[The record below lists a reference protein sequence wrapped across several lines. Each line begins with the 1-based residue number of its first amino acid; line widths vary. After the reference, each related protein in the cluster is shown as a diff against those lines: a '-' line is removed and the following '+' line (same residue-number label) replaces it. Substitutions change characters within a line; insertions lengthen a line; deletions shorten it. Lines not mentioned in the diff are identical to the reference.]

1 MIVNQRGIWMKKK
14 VKIIIVISVLVVVI
28 LIIGG
33 IYLNSKRLV
42 LEYEHNIEVDV
53 NEKLYNL
60 DAIKN
65 IKNGKIITKKEL
77 VNTTKLGK
85 VKVTFQVENFFKKRV
100 KYKYIVNVVDKEAP
114 KIIFKNELESEMGEE
129 IDLLKDV
136 MVEDNSK
143 ENITPQV
150 EGEYDINK
158 SGDYKLYY
166 IAEDTSGNKAKE
178 EFILHIKEKNVEK
191 QITSNDNQGTTS
203 FTTSKGFKG
212 VTKNGVTY
220 IEGYLVV
227 NKTYTLPS
235 SYGNGLTNA
244 TIEAFNKMQAAAK
257 VDGLNIYISSGFR
270 SYSYQ
275 KTLYNNYV
283 NRDGV
288 TVADTYSA
296 RAGHSEHQSGLAFDV
311 NTINDSFANTEE
323 GKWLNDNCYKYGFI
337 LRYPNGKSDETGY
350 QYEPWHFRYVGVEL
364 AEKLYNNGNWIT
376 VEDYFGITSRY

>member
-1 MIVNQRGIWMKKK
+1 MKKK

-143 ENITPQV
+143 EKITPQV

-178 EFILHIKEKNVEK
+178 EFVLHIKEKNVEK

-288 TVADTYSA
+288 TAADTYSA

-337 LRYPNGKSDETGY
+337 LRYPKGKSDETGY

-376 VEDYFGITSRY
+376 VEDYFGITSKY

>member
-1 MIVNQRGIWMKKK
+1 MKKK

-42 LEYEHNIEVDV
+42 LEYENNIEVDV

-65 IKNGKIITKKEL
+65 IKNGKIITKREL

-85 VKVTFQVENFFKKRV
+85 VKVSFQVENFFKKRV

-114 KIIFKNELESEMGEE
+114 KIIFKNELESEIGEE

-136 MVEDNSK
+136 TVEDNSK
-143 ENITPQV
+143 ENIIPQV

-178 EFILHIKEKNVEK
+178 EFVLHIKEKNVEK
-191 QITSNDNQGTTS
+191 QITSNDNQGATF

-244 TIEAFNKMQAAAK
+244 TTEAFNKMQAAAK
-257 VDGLNIYISSGFR
+257 IDGLNIYISSGFR

-288 TVADTYSA
+288 VAADTYSA

>member
-1 MIVNQRGIWMKKK
+1 MKKK
-14 VKIIIVISVLVVVI
+14 VKIIIFISVLVVVI

-33 IYLNSKRLV
+33 IYINSKRLV

-65 IKNGKIITKKEL
+65 IKNGKIITKREL

-150 EGEYDINK
+150 EGEYDTNK

-178 EFILHIKEKNVEK
+178 EFVLHIKEKNVEK

-244 TIEAFNKMQAAAK
+244 TTEAFNKMQAAAK

-288 TVADTYSA
+288 TAADTYSA

-337 LRYPNGKSDETGY
+337 LRYPKGKSDETGY

-376 VEDYFGITSRY
+376 VEDYFGITSKY

>member
-1 MIVNQRGIWMKKK
+1 MKKK

-42 LEYEHNIEVDV
+42 LEYENNIEVDV

-65 IKNGKIITKKEL
+65 IKNGKIITKREL

-85 VKVTFQVENFFKKRV
+85 VEVTFQVENFFKKRV

-166 IAEDTSGNKAKE
+166 IAEDTSGNKTKE

-191 QITSNDNQGTTS
+191 QVTSNDNQGTTP

-244 TIEAFNKMQAAAK
+244 TTEAFNKMQAAAK
-257 VDGLNIYISSGFR
+257 IDGLNIYISSGFR

-275 KTLYNNYV
+275 KNLYNSYV

-288 TVADTYSA
+288 VAADTYSA

>member
-1 MIVNQRGIWMKKK
+1 MKKK

-114 KIIFKNELESEMGEE
+114 KITFKNELESEIGEE

-136 MVEDNSK
+136 TVEDNSK
-143 ENITPQV
+143 EKITPQV

-244 TIEAFNKMQAAAK
+244 TTEAFNKMQAAAK

-288 TVADTYSA
+288 AAADTYSA

-337 LRYPNGKSDETGY
+337 LRYPNGKGKETGY

>member
-1 MIVNQRGIWMKKK
+1 MKKK
-14 VKIIIVISVLVVVI
+14 VKIIIVISVLVVMI

-114 KIIFKNELESEMGEE
+114 KIIFKNELESEIGEE

-136 MVEDNSK
+136 TVEDNSK
-143 ENITPQV
+143 EKITPQV

-235 SYGNGLTNA
+235 SYGNGLTND
-244 TIEAFNKMQAAAK
+244 TTKAFNKMQAAAK

-288 TVADTYSA
+288 AAADTYSA

-337 LRYPNGKSDETGY
+337 LRYPNGKSEETGY

>member
-1 MIVNQRGIWMKKK
+1 MKKK

-65 IKNGKIITKKEL
+65 IKNGKIITKREL

-85 VKVTFQVENFFKKRV
+85 VKITFQVENFFKKRV

-114 KIIFKNELESEMGEE
+114 KITFKNELESEIGED

-136 MVEDNSK
+136 TVEDNSK

-288 TVADTYSA
+288 TAADTYSA

-337 LRYPNGKSDETGY
+337 LRYPKGKSDETGY

>member
-1 MIVNQRGIWMKKK
+1 MKKK

-65 IKNGKIITKKEL
+65 IKNGKIITKREL

-85 VKVTFQVENFFKKRV
+85 VKVIFQVENFFKKRV

-288 TVADTYSA
+288 VAADTYSA

>member
-1 MIVNQRGIWMKKK
+1 MKKK
-14 VKIIIVISVLVVVI
+14 VKIIIFISVLVVVI

-65 IKNGKIITKKEL
+65 IKNGKIITKREL

-288 TVADTYSA
+288 TAADTYSA

-337 LRYPNGKSDETGY
+337 LRYPKGKSDETGY

-376 VEDYFGITSRY
+376 VEDYFGITSKY

>member
-1 MIVNQRGIWMKKK
+1 MKKK

-65 IKNGKIITKKEL
+65 IKNGKIITKREL

-85 VKVTFQVENFFKKRV
+85 VKVSFQVENFFKKRV

-114 KIIFKNELESEMGEE
+114 KIIFKNELESEIGEE

-136 MVEDNSK
+136 TVEDNSK
-143 ENITPQV
+143 ENIIPQV

-220 IEGYLVV
+220 IDGYLIV

-244 TIEAFNKMQAAAK
+244 TTEAFNKMQAAAK

-288 TVADTYSA
+288 VAADTYSA

>member
-1 MIVNQRGIWMKKK
+1 
-14 VKIIIVISVLVVVI
+14 
-28 LIIGG
+28 
-33 IYLNSKRLV
+33 
-42 LEYEHNIEVDV
+42 
-53 NEKLYNL
+53 
-60 DAIKN
+60 
-65 IKNGKIITKKEL
+65 
-77 VNTTKLGK
+77 
-85 VKVTFQVENFFKKRV
+85 
-100 KYKYIVNVVDKEAP
+100 
-114 KIIFKNELESEMGEE
+114 MGEE

-288 TVADTYSA
+288 TAADTYSA

-337 LRYPNGKSDETGY
+337 LRYPKGKSDETGY

>member
-1 MIVNQRGIWMKKK
+1 MKK

-85 VKVTFQVENFFKKRV
+85 VKVSFQVENFFKKRV

-114 KIIFKNELESEMGEE
+114 KITFKNELESEIGEE

-136 MVEDNSK
+136 TVEDNSK
-143 ENITPQV
+143 EKITPQV

-191 QITSNDNQGTTS
+191 QVTSNDNQGTTS

-244 TIEAFNKMQAAAK
+244 TTGAFNNMQAAAK

-288 TVADTYSA
+288 AAADTYSA

-337 LRYPNGKSDETGY
+337 LRYPNGKSEETGY

>member
-1 MIVNQRGIWMKKK
+1 MKKK

-42 LEYEHNIEVDV
+42 LEYENNIEVDV

-65 IKNGKIITKKEL
+65 IKNGKIITKREL

-85 VKVTFQVENFFKKRV
+85 VKVSFQVENFFKKRV

-114 KIIFKNELESEMGEE
+114 KIIFKNELESEIGEE

-136 MVEDNSK
+136 TVEDNSK
-143 ENITPQV
+143 ENIIPQV

-191 QITSNDNQGTTS
+191 QVTSNDNQGTTS

-244 TIEAFNKMQAAAK
+244 TTEAFNKMQAAAK
-257 VDGLNIYISSGFR
+257 IDGLNIYISSGFR

-288 TVADTYSA
+288 VAADTYSA

>member
-1 MIVNQRGIWMKKK
+1 MKKK
-14 VKIIIVISVLVVVI
+14 VKIIIFISVLVVVI

-65 IKNGKIITKKEL
+65 IKNGKIITKREL

-244 TIEAFNKMQAAAK
+244 TTEAFNKMQAAAK

-288 TVADTYSA
+288 TAADTYSA

-337 LRYPNGKSDETGY
+337 LRYPKGKSDETGY

-376 VEDYFGITSRY
+376 VEDYFGITSKY

>member
-1 MIVNQRGIWMKKK
+1 MKKK

-65 IKNGKIITKKEL
+65 IKNGKIITKREL

-143 ENITPQV
+143 EKITPQV

-244 TIEAFNKMQAAAK
+244 TTEAFNNMQAAAK
-257 VDGLNIYISSGFR
+257 ADGLNIYISSGFR

>member
-1 MIVNQRGIWMKKK
+1 MKKK
-14 VKIIIVISVLVVVI
+14 VKIIIFISVLVVVI

-65 IKNGKIITKKEL
+65 IKNGKIITKREL

-178 EFILHIKEKNVEK
+178 EFILHIKEKNIEK

-244 TIEAFNKMQAAAK
+244 TTEAFNKMQAAAK

-288 TVADTYSA
+288 TAADTYSA

-376 VEDYFGITSRY
+376 VEDYFGITSKY

>member
-1 MIVNQRGIWMKKK
+1 MKKK

-42 LEYEHNIEVDV
+42 LEYENNIEVDV

-65 IKNGKIITKKEL
+65 IKNGKIITKREL
-77 VNTTKLGK
+77 VNTTKIGK

-136 MVEDNSK
+136 TVEDNSK
-143 ENITPQV
+143 ENIIPQV

-166 IAEDTSGNKAKE
+166 IAEDTSGNKTKE
-178 EFILHIKEKNVEK
+178 EFILHIKEKNIEK
-191 QITSNDNQGTTS
+191 QIISNNNQGTTS

-212 VTKNGVTY
+212 VTKNGITY
-220 IEGYLVV
+220 IDGYLIV

-244 TIEAFNKMQAAAK
+244 TTEAFNKMQAAAK

-288 TVADTYSA
+288 VAADTYSA
-296 RAGHSEHQSGLAFDV
+296 RAGHSEHQTGLAFDV

>member
-1 MIVNQRGIWMKKK
+1 MKKK
-14 VKIIIVISVLVVVI
+14 VKIIIVIYVLVVVI

-42 LEYEHNIEVDV
+42 LEYENNIEVDV

-65 IKNGKIITKKEL
+65 IKNGKIITKREL

-114 KIIFKNELESEMGEE
+114 KIIFKNELESEIGEE

-143 ENITPQV
+143 EKITPQV

-166 IAEDTSGNKAKE
+166 IAEDTSGNKTKE
-178 EFILHIKEKNVEK
+178 EFILHIKEKNIEK
-191 QITSNDNQGTTS
+191 QIISNNNQGTTS

-220 IEGYLVV
+220 IDGYLIV

-244 TIEAFNKMQAAAK
+244 TTEAFNKMQAAAK

-288 TVADTYSA
+288 TAADTYSA

-364 AEKLYNNGNWIT
+364 AEKLYNNGSWIT

>member
-1 MIVNQRGIWMKKK
+1 MKKK

-65 IKNGKIITKKEL
+65 IKNGKIITKREL

-85 VKVTFQVENFFKKRV
+85 VKVSFQVENFFKKRV

-114 KIIFKNELESEMGEE
+114 KIIFKNELESEIGEE

-136 MVEDNSK
+136 TVEDNSK
-143 ENITPQV
+143 EKITLQV

-191 QITSNDNQGTTS
+191 QVTSNDNQGTTS

-244 TIEAFNKMQAAAK
+244 TTEAFNKMQAAAK
-257 VDGLNIYISSGFR
+257 IDGLNIYISSGFR

-275 KTLYNNYV
+275 KNLYNSYV

-288 TVADTYSA
+288 VAADTYSA

>member
-1 MIVNQRGIWMKKK
+1 MKKK

-65 IKNGKIITKKEL
+65 IKNGKIITKREL

-85 VKVTFQVENFFKKRV
+85 VKVSFQVENFFKKRV

-114 KIIFKNELESEMGEE
+114 KIIFKNELESEIGEE

-136 MVEDNSK
+136 TVEDNSK
-143 ENITPQV
+143 ENIIPQV

-178 EFILHIKEKNVEK
+178 EFILHINEKNVEK

-244 TIEAFNKMQAAAK
+244 TTEAFNNMQAAAK
-257 VDGLNIYISSGFR
+257 ADGLNIYISSGFR

-288 TVADTYSA
+288 VAADTYSA

>member
-1 MIVNQRGIWMKKK
+1 MKKK
-14 VKIIIVISVLVVVI
+14 VKIIIFISVLVVVI

-65 IKNGKIITKKEL
+65 IKNGKIITKREL

-85 VKVTFQVENFFKKRV
+85 VEVTFQVENFFKKRV

-203 FTTSKGFKG
+203 FTTFKGFKG

-337 LRYPNGKSDETGY
+337 LRYPKGKSDETGY

>member
-1 MIVNQRGIWMKKK
+1 MKKK

-42 LEYEHNIEVDV
+42 LEYENNIEVDV

-65 IKNGKIITKKEL
+65 IKNGKIITKREL
-77 VNTTKLGK
+77 VNTTKIGK

-114 KIIFKNELESEMGEE
+114 KITFKNELESEIGEE

-136 MVEDNSK
+136 TVEDNSK

-166 IAEDTSGNKAKE
+166 IAEDTSGNKTKE
-178 EFILHIKEKNVEK
+178 EFILHIKEKNIEK
-191 QITSNDNQGTTS
+191 QIISNDNQGTTS
-203 FTTSKGFKG
+203 FTTAKGFKG

-220 IEGYLVV
+220 IDGYLIV

-244 TIEAFNKMQAAAK
+244 TTEAFNNMQAAAK
-257 VDGLNIYISSGFR
+257 ADGLNIYISSGFR
-270 SYSYQ
+270 SYTYQ

-288 TVADTYSA
+288 VAADTYSA

-337 LRYPNGKSDETGY
+337 LRYPKGKSDETGY

-376 VEDYFGITSRY
+376 VEDYFGITSKY

>member
-1 MIVNQRGIWMKKK
+1 MKKK

-33 IYLNSKRLV
+33 IYLDSKMLV
-42 LEYEHNIEVDV
+42 LEYENNIEVDV

-65 IKNGKIITKKEL
+65 IKNGKIITKREL

-114 KIIFKNELESEMGEE
+114 KIIFKNELESEIGEE
-129 IDLLKDV
+129 IDLLKYV

-143 ENITPQV
+143 ENIIPQV

-203 FTTSKGFKG
+203 FTTFKGFKG

-244 TIEAFNKMQAAAK
+244 TTEAFNNMQAAAK
-257 VDGLNIYISSGFR
+257 ADGLNIYISSGFR
-270 SYSYQ
+270 SYTYQ
-275 KTLYNNYV
+275 KTLYNSYV

-288 TVADTYSA
+288 VAADTYSA
-296 RAGHSEHQSGLAFDV
+296 RACHSEHQSGLAFDV

-323 GKWLNDNCYKYGFI
+323 GKWLNDNCYKNGFI

-376 VEDYFGITSRY
+376 VEDYFGITSKY

>member
-1 MIVNQRGIWMKKK
+1 MKKK

-42 LEYEHNIEVDV
+42 LEYENNIEVDI

-65 IKNGKIITKKEL
+65 IKNGKIITEREL

-85 VKVTFQVENFFKKRV
+85 VKVSFQVENFFKRRV
-100 KYKYIVNVVDKEAP
+100 KYIYIVNVVDKEAP
-114 KIIFKNELESEMGEE
+114 KIIFKNELESEIGEE

-136 MVEDNSK
+136 TVEDNSK
-143 ENITPQV
+143 ENITPEV

-166 IAEDTSGNKAKE
+166 TAEDTSGNKTKE
-178 EFILHIKEKNVEK
+178 EFVLHIKEKNSGK

-220 IEGYLVV
+220 IDGYLIV

-235 SYGNGLTNA
+235 SYGNGLTNV

>member
-1 MIVNQRGIWMKKK
+1 MKKK

-42 LEYEHNIEVDV
+42 LEYENNIEVDV

-65 IKNGKIITKKEL
+65 IKNGKIITKREL

-85 VKVTFQVENFFKKRV
+85 VKVSFQVENFFKKRV

-114 KIIFKNELESEMGEE
+114 KIIFKNELESEIGEE

-136 MVEDNSK
+136 TVEDNSK
-143 ENITPQV
+143 ENIIPQV

-191 QITSNDNQGTTS
+191 QITSNGNQGATF

-244 TIEAFNKMQAAAK
+244 TTEAFNKMQAAAK
-257 VDGLNIYISSGFR
+257 IDGLNIYISSGFR
-270 SYSYQ
+270 LYSYQ

-288 TVADTYSA
+288 VAADTYSA

>member
-1 MIVNQRGIWMKKK
+1 MKKK

-42 LEYEHNIEVDV
+42 LEYENNIEVDV

-65 IKNGKIITKKEL
+65 IKNGKIITKREL

-85 VKVTFQVENFFKKRV
+85 VKVSFQVENFFKKRV

-114 KIIFKNELESEMGEE
+114 KIIFKNELESEIGEE

-136 MVEDNSK
+136 TVEDNSK
-143 ENITPQV
+143 ENIIPQV

-191 QITSNDNQGTTS
+191 QITSNGNQGATF

-244 TIEAFNKMQAAAK
+244 TTEAFNKMQAAAK

-288 TVADTYSA
+288 VAADTYSA

>member
-1 MIVNQRGIWMKKK
+1 MKKK

-42 LEYEHNIEVDV
+42 LEYENNIEVDV

-65 IKNGKIITKKEL
+65 IKNGKIITKREL

-85 VKVTFQVENFFKKRV
+85 VKVSFQVENFFKKRV

-114 KIIFKNELESEMGEE
+114 KIIFKNELESEIGEE

-136 MVEDNSK
+136 TVEDNSK
-143 ENITPQV
+143 ENIIPQV

-178 EFILHIKEKNVEK
+178 EFVLHIKEKNVEK
-191 QITSNDNQGTTS
+191 QITSNDNQGATF

-244 TIEAFNKMQAAAK
+244 TTEAFNKMQAAAK
-257 VDGLNIYISSGFR
+257 IDGLNIYISSGFR

-288 TVADTYSA
+288 VAADTYSA

-337 LRYPNGKSDETGY
+337 LRYPKGKSDETGY

>member
-1 MIVNQRGIWMKKK
+1 MKKK

-85 VKVTFQVENFFKKRV
+85 VKVSFQVENFFKKRV

-114 KIIFKNELESEMGEE
+114 KITFKNELESEIGEE

-136 MVEDNSK
+136 TVEDNSK
-143 ENITPQV
+143 EKITPQV

-178 EFILHIKEKNVEK
+178 EFILHIKEKNIEK
-191 QITSNDNQGTTS
+191 QVTSNDNQGTTS

-235 SYGNGLTNA
+235 SYGNGLTND
-244 TIEAFNKMQAAAK
+244 TTKAFNKMQAAAK

-288 TVADTYSA
+288 VAADTYSA

>member
-1 MIVNQRGIWMKKK
+1 MYYI
-14 VKIIIVISVLVVVI
+14 VVVI

-33 IYLNSKRLV
+33 IYLNSKMLV

-114 KIIFKNELESEMGEE
+114 KITFKNELESEIGEE

-136 MVEDNSK
+136 TVEDNSK
-143 ENITPQV
+143 EKITPQV

-166 IAEDTSGNKAKE
+166 TAEDTSGNKTKE
-178 EFILHIKEKNVEK
+178 EFVLRIKEKNSGK

-244 TIEAFNKMQAAAK
+244 TTEAFNKMQAAAK
-257 VDGLNIYISSGFR
+257 VAGLNIYISSGFR

-364 AEKLYNNGNWIT
+364 AEKLYNSGNWIT

>member
-1 MIVNQRGIWMKKK
+1 MKKK

-65 IKNGKIITKKEL
+65 IKNGKIITKREL

-85 VKVTFQVENFFKKRV
+85 VKVIFQVENFFKKRV

-114 KIIFKNELESEMGEE
+114 KIIFKNELESEIGEE

-136 MVEDNSK
+136 TVEDNSK
-143 ENITPQV
+143 ENIIPQV

-191 QITSNDNQGTTS
+191 QITSNDNQGATF

-227 NKTYTLPS
+227 NKTYTVPS

-244 TIEAFNKMQAAAK
+244 TTEAFNKMQAAARAA
-257 VDGLNIYISSGFR
+257 GLNIYISSGFR

-288 TVADTYSA
+288 VAADTYSA

>member
-1 MIVNQRGIWMKKK
+1 MKKK

-337 LRYPNGKSDETGY
+337 LRYPKGKSDETGY

>member
-1 MIVNQRGIWMKKK
+1 MKKK
-14 VKIIIVISVLVVVI
+14 VKIIIFISVLVVVI

-65 IKNGKIITKKEL
+65 IKNGKIITKREL

-178 EFILHIKEKNVEK
+178 EFILHIKEKNIEK

-244 TIEAFNKMQAAAK
+244 TTEAFNKMQAAAK

-288 TVADTYSA
+288 TAADTYSA

-337 LRYPNGKSDETGY
+337 LRYPKGKSDETGY

-376 VEDYFGITSRY
+376 VEDYFGITSKY

>member
-1 MIVNQRGIWMKKK
+1 MKKK

-33 IYLNSKRLV
+33 IYLNSKMLV

-65 IKNGKIITKKEL
+65 IKNGKIITKREL

-114 KIIFKNELESEMGEE
+114 KITFKNELESEIGEE

-136 MVEDNSK
+136 TVEDNSK
-143 ENITPQV
+143 ENIIPQV

-191 QITSNDNQGTTS
+191 QVTSNDNQGTTS

-244 TIEAFNKMQAAAK
+244 TTEAFNKMQAAAK
-257 VDGLNIYISSGFR
+257 ADGLNIYILSAFR

-283 NRDGV
+283 NRDGFV
-288 TVADTYSA
+288 AADTYSA

-364 AEKLYNNGNWIT
+364 VEKLYNNGNWIT
-376 VEDYFGITSRY
+376 VEDYFGITSKY

>member
-1 MIVNQRGIWMKKK
+1 MKKK

-42 LEYEHNIEVDV
+42 LEYENNIEVDI

-65 IKNGKIITKKEL
+65 IKNGKIITEREL

-85 VKVTFQVENFFKKRV
+85 VKVSFQVENFFKRRV
-100 KYKYIVNVVDKEAP
+100 KYIYIVNVVDKEAP
-114 KIIFKNELESEMGEE
+114 KIIFKNELESEIGEE

-136 MVEDNSK
+136 TVEDNSK
-143 ENITPQV
+143 ENITPEV

-166 IAEDTSGNKAKE
+166 TAEDTSGNKTKE
-178 EFILHIKEKNVEK
+178 EFVLHIKEKNSGK

-220 IEGYLVV
+220 IDGYLIV

-235 SYGNGLTNA
+235 SYGNGLTNV

-288 TVADTYSA
+288 VAADTYSA

-337 LRYPNGKSDETGY
+337 LRYPKGKSDETGY

>member
-1 MIVNQRGIWMKKK
+1 MKKK

-60 DAIKN
+60 DVIKN
-65 IKNGKIITKKEL
+65 IKNGKIITKREL

-85 VKVTFQVENFFKKRV
+85 VKVAFQVENFFKKRV

-114 KIIFKNELESEMGEE
+114 KIIFKNELESEIGEE

-143 ENITPQV
+143 EKITPQV

-166 IAEDTSGNKAKE
+166 IAVDTSGNKAKE

-220 IEGYLVV
+220 IDGYLIV

-244 TIEAFNKMQAAAK
+244 TTEAFNKMQAAARAA
-257 VDGLNIYISSGFR
+257 GLNIYISSGFR

-288 TVADTYSA
+288 VAADTYSA

-337 LRYPNGKSDETGY
+337 LRYPNGKGDETGY

>member
-1 MIVNQRGIWMKKK
+1 MKKK
-14 VKIIIVISVLVVVI
+14 VKIIIFISVLVVVI

-65 IKNGKIITKKEL
+65 IKNGKIITKREL

-114 KIIFKNELESEMGEE
+114 KIIFKNELESEIGED

-136 MVEDNSK
+136 TVEDNSK

-220 IEGYLVV
+220 IDGYLIV

-244 TIEAFNKMQAAAK
+244 TTEAFNKMQAAAK

-288 TVADTYSA
+288 TAADTYSA

-337 LRYPNGKSDETGY
+337 LRYPKGKSDETGY

-376 VEDYFGITSRY
+376 VEDYFGITSKY

>member
-1 MIVNQRGIWMKKK
+1 MKKK

-42 LEYEHNIEVDV
+42 LEYENNIEVDV

-65 IKNGKIITKKEL
+65 IKNGKIITKREL
-77 VNTTKLGK
+77 VNTTKIGK

-136 MVEDNSK
+136 TVEDNSK
-143 ENITPQV
+143 ENIIPQV

-166 IAEDTSGNKAKE
+166 IAEDTSGNKTKE
-178 EFILHIKEKNVEK
+178 EFILHIKEKNIEK
-191 QITSNDNQGTTS
+191 QIISNNNQGTTS

-212 VTKNGVTY
+212 VTKNGITY
-220 IEGYLVV
+220 IDGYLIV

-244 TIEAFNKMQAAAK
+244 TTEAFNKMQAAAK

-288 TVADTYSA
+288 TAADTYSA

>member
-1 MIVNQRGIWMKKK
+1 MKKK

-65 IKNGKIITKKEL
+65 IKNGKIITKREL

-85 VKVTFQVENFFKKRV
+85 VKVSFQVENFFKRRV
-100 KYKYIVNVVDKEAP
+100 KYRYIVNVVDKEAP
-114 KIIFKNELESEMGEE
+114 KIIFKNELESEIGEE

-136 MVEDNSK
+136 TVEDNSK
-143 ENITPQV
+143 ENIIPQV

-376 VEDYFGITSRY
+376 VEDYFGITSKY

>member
-1 MIVNQRGIWMKKK
+1 MKKK

-166 IAEDTSGNKAKE
+166 IAEDTSGNKVKE

-203 FTTSKGFKG
+203 FITSKGFKG

-244 TIEAFNKMQAAAK
+244 TTEAFNNMQAAARAA
-257 VDGLNIYISSGFR
+257 GLNIYISSGFR

-288 TVADTYSA
+288 VAADTYSA

-311 NTINDSFANTEE
+311 NTINNSFANTEE